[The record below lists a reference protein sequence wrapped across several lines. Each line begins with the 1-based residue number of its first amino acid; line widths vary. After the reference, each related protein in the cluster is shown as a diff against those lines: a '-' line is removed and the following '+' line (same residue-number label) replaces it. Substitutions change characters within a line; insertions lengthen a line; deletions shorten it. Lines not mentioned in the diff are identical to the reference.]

1 MVLRLVEALSLR
13 GAVRVLNAQNCYAIL
28 CFGIRY
34 TLYSLGVSKVE
45 LGLTKNI

>member
-13 GAVRVLNAQNCYAIL
+13 GAFTNHLGLLY
-28 CFGIRY
+28 IRY